1 MQENDTANWAKFG
14 TQSNPFGF
22 HCTKTVYQKYLI
34 WFDFFFN
41 FEQSVNPEKME
52 ATLAWMKK
60 IHAECFKVPNSKE
73 QLECHSMKKKQWK
86 NN

>member
-1 MQENDTANWAKFG
+1 M
-14 TQSNPFGF
+14 TQ
-22 HCTKTVYQKYLI
+22 LI
-34 WFDFFFN
+34 EQSLVPKATHLDFIAPKQFTRSTWFDLIFFFN

-60 IHAECFKVPNSKE
+60 IHAECSKVPNSKE